1 MISPRFF
8 KGIASPASN
17 HYHQVI
23 EESYRPAMPDMTFS
37 TAAGPSAKTDSATH
51 VPERFVETLRAQGI
65 SVRARHYRWVIQEGM
80 AVEPILARISKHDRK
95 ALAADLE
102 KPYPPTIL
110 QNGGETHVTVTMPD
124 GREAQGVFEFGHRL
138 HTRHVVARLYSRSFR
153 LAAKSFANSS
163 RPAGQVS
170 RPGERIVAPI
180 SFSKAIPSAY
190 LSG

>member
-1 MISPRFF
+1 MSANRIPTL
-8 KGIASPASN
+8 PAN
-17 HYHQVI
+17 HYSHVI

-124 GREAQGVFEFGHRL
+124 GREAQGEAICSDKDLYNKRL
-138 HTRHVVARLYSRSFR
+138 GLY
-153 LAAKSFANSS
+153 LAAKRALAALK
-163 RPAGQVS
+163 AGSTSV
-170 RPGERIVAPI
+170 
-180 SFSKAIPSAY
+180 
-190 LSG
+190 